1 MTLLGPPNQISKKGK
16 GPSGVK
22 SSDVNKIA
30 QPPDHCPN
38 NGCRLRK
45 YFDFRSSTTVQVLFS
60 TFLQHSQH
68 GKTRFRSGNEAYS
81 KKEKSYVCPNSKRE
95 GCSPRAPP
103 GSGIPAKRGTFSFSC
118 LALIDLVFKVSYL
131 FIYLFILF
139 IYLFIYL
146 FIHFYSKLRYF
157 NSSKI

>member
-22 SSDVNKIA
+22 RADVNKIA

-60 TFLQHSQH
+60 IFYNILSMEKPGFDQE
-68 GKTRFRSGNEAYS
+68 TRHILKKKKAMFVLIQNGEAVS
-81 KKEKSYVCPNSKRE
+81 RVL
-95 GCSPRAPP
+95 PP
-103 GSGIPAKRGTFSFSC
+103 GSGCPANRGNFSSSC
-118 LALIDLVFKVSYL
+118 LALIDLVVKVSYL
-131 FIYLFILF
+131 FIYLFYLF
-139 IYLFIYL
+139 VYLLIYLFIYL
-146 FIHFYSKLRYF
+146 FIYSFL
-157 NSSKI
+157 